1 MQSSDLRIYVIS
13 LAENN
18 TRRSGLDEMMA
29 HLGQH
34 YEILDAV
41 DGRDGLDSSLEAE
54 IDREAAARIMRYH
67 MSDGCFACA
76 LSHRKAHE
84 RFLDS
89 DGEWALFLE
98 DDAILDARI
107 GKFIAA
113 GSYRAAPMM
122 LLYHAKAW
130 VLGKGAPVVGTESR
144 SIPLAPHITQSIRS
158 PVAGESRTAP
168 MHFFPQGTVA
178 YTINRF
184 AAQSL
189 VEAQSPVCASA
200 DWPIDLA
207 TLGAQALVPPIV
219 DHPPFESV
227 VSHLESDRAVPPP
240 LLPLI
245 EKMFI
250 PAYWRRKWSKLRG
263 ARKVS

>member
-18 TRRSGLDEMMA
+18 TRRSGLDEVMT
-29 HLGQH
+29 HLGQS
-34 YEILDAV
+34 YEIFDAV
-41 DGRDGLDSSLEAE
+41 DGRDGLDPSLEAE
-54 IDREAAARIMRYH
+54 IDREAAARTMRYH

-89 DGEWALFLE
+89 DGEWALLLE
-98 DDAILDARI
+98 DDAILDSRI
-107 GKFIAA
+107 GKFIAE
-113 GSYRAAPMM
+113 GSYRTAPMM

-130 VLGKGAPVVGTESR
+130 VLGQGEPVIGTEIR
-144 SIPLAPHITQSIRS
+144 SIPLAPHMTQPIRS
-158 PVAGESRTAP
+158 PIAGESRMAP
-168 MHFFPQGTVA
+168 MQFFPQGTVA
-178 YTINRF
+178 YTVNRF
-184 AAQSL
+184 AARSL
-189 VEAQSPVCASA
+189 VEAQSPVRCYA

-207 TLGAQALVPPIV
+207 KLGAQALVPPIV
-219 DHPPFESV
+219 G
-227 VSHLESDRAVPPP
+227 HLPYESDSSQLEPQRAVPSP

-245 EKMFI
+245 EKIFI
-250 PAYWRRKWSKLRG
+250 PAYWRRKWSKIRG